1 MTDRCPGYHQVQIGC
16 QTDNIGNSNELR
28 RAPVVHERFPIDSEM
43 MQVWNLWGGLLYLIA
58 PPQTQVEGVEV
69 IIQGAVPAPY
79 YKTGKLGG
87 WEREVGGAL

>member
-1 MTDRCPGYHQVQIGC
+1 M
-16 QTDNIGNSNELR
+16 
-28 RAPVVHERFPIDSEM
+28 VHERFPIDSEM

-58 PPQTQVEGVEV
+58 PPQTQVDGVEV